1 MSIFTAKPVENLLRA
16 KSVAI
21 VGASQKGAWPQGIY
35 RNLKGAKFPGGVYLL
50 NPNYTD
56 LYGDKCYPN
65 LAALPEVPEEL
76 LVLIPTRAVLGVLEE
91 AARLGTK
98 SATIYTA
105 GFGEGDDAKGKER
118 AQAMKEL
125 CERTGM
131 VICGPNCMG
140 SYSVNE
146 GLWTFPT
153 ATPLLKR
160 GPVGLIFQSGGSLGN
175 WIKGATERGIGFSY
189 AVSSGNEVSL
199 DLVDYLDFL
208 VDDPDTRVITLM
220 IEGIRRPEEFMAVS
234 ERALHRGKPILVV
247 KLGRSEMG
255 KRQAISHTGSL
266 AGADEVFD
274 AACRRL
280 GLIRCPTLEDMTE
293 TTLAFMPGRFPKGS
307 RAAIV
312 VNSGGMKGL
321 ICDHCDELKTNLA
334 ELGQKTKEAV
344 RPLIPAELAVENPLE
359 CGVAGFGDEAG
370 FINIVKLHAE
380 DPGVDL
386 LAIHGELPRGQQ
398 RSAALFKSVMEAT
411 KKPVLAFA
419 RSTYSCTDESR
430 SFQEEAG
437 MPFLQAIKPT
447 LRALAGLGLYG
458 MRRELGVPKLAAA
471 TGSAADLDGENL
483 NRLLERHGIALP
495 RQAMAG
501 TAADAAA
508 KAKEIGFPVAIK
520 LIAAEVIHK
529 TESGA
534 VMLGVKNAEE
544 AQAEG
549 QKLLTKTLGR
559 GHLLIQEMVQGTE
572 VLIGART
579 DPQYGPFLM
588 VGLGG
593 IFVEVLKDVSIRLL
607 PVDEREAREMLKEL
621 RGYKVLEGVRGQ
633 KPRDVDA
640 LVKAMVGL
648 SEIFA
653 GHRNHL
659 SDMEINP
666 MMVREQGRGAVAVD
680 VRLVR
685 K

>member
-105 GFGEGDDAKGKER
+105 GFGEGDDAQGKER

-220 IEGIRRPEEFMAVS
+220 IEGIRRPEEFMAVA
-234 ERALHRGKPILVV
+234 ERALYRGKPILVV

-293 TTLAFMPGRFPKGS
+293 TTLAFLPGRFPKGS

-344 RPLIPAELAVENPLE
+344 RPLIPAELVVENPLE

-411 KKPVLAFA
+411 EKPVLAFA